1 MSLDSERDQPFLVER
16 PEMPVSPLDTGEHKH
31 GHEYEYGST
40 SGPKQSSARPAEE
53 VGGELGLGIISRRP
67 RSHSTTPPSS
77 EKIVPDSGF
86 RSISPGPR
94 RPSLSR
100 FADSPT
106 AVPLHF
112 RPPPSSP
119 RLQRSPSVTS
129 PPGASPVS
137 PSQQGRRSR
146 PNSLEFKNSR
156 EIRPL
161 FLVERLG
168 SSKID
173 QGQFGDEALPSLP
186 SSKSAST
193 EDLTALRDEN
203 TWEVQPVS
211 IEQHHDILGSQQNTP
226 TGATFGSGIPRH
238 LSRKEELGYEF
249 HSPSELLRDAELSSY
264 PDLPESL
271 KEDVA
276 LPSAQGSVV
285 GVETDLENLPP
296 LPDSRPSSPDDK
308 DDFVSVSD
316 AQMVTPTQGAETAK
330 GLASAERDIPGLD
343 LYNGTESMG
352 SVDAAM
358 AASSAS
364 TPYPDTK
371 LLADSKRESL
381 EAEVEGQDDDARTV
395 TGNDVP
401 TLADLTPS
409 HSPRTV
415 TERDYIHP
423 TPWGFASIV
432 GATMAATANVD
443 NAVQGE
449 FSMTTPSET
458 NKPAESVADTTEDEF
473 FDAMSRDEAD
483 HNVEEKGW
491 ETDLPSGIET
501 LRRVESGLY
510 EPFAAR
516 DVSVTESENVEKDSV
531 LDAETE
537 LEHEPQLKR
546 EIEPEVETVEA
557 HESEPTTESVQ
568 KEPDAPSSEE
578 NKETKESGKSLD
590 SSNHNEENLLDTAA
604 NTAAPEFTPS
614 RADADANVL
623 SAQAPITA
631 IDQPAEEVH
640 TSILAPETS
649 VIEETEPSLEH
660 ITNPEAYAVGGD
672 DSFQVEETPGPITEQ
687 ISPQEKEP
695 SSMEATPEIVPKRI
709 ELTEAQEP
717 ASTQAEVNQEVLT
730 ETGLSKKAKKKKKK
744 AAKSIERSQD
754 AAVESATALDQ
765 TLKDTQESIVDKEPG
780 ALETGAVVVSEDK
793 PVEEPAVL
801 TEDVS
806 SGRGVADLSEPVE
819 TGSVAEQPA
828 EVLQRRTPDLEE
840 QNRYPTA
847 DGAVR
852 PIEAEAETA
861 HESNEPKQ
869 EEKDELPQPQT
880 EDIPLSRKASKK
892 KKKNKRKS
900 TAEAEPLPEAASA
913 SLPETSEQAGL
924 GPEASVLGD
933 EKSNSEAQEVNF
945 RDDIDILT
953 DAVEGER
960 GPNPKP
966 ETKPKDATTPLETS
980 GQVPPPDDNKQVP
993 EAGTEQQATDAQA
1006 VDTQVAIKDE
1016 TVPSHLVEISET
1028 NDGQPHVPEKAT
1040 IELDA
1045 GGPASTGKKSK
1056 KKNKK
1061 KQGVSSV
1068 FEEALSSEVAGA
1080 PGTDFQDP
1088 TPVIE
1093 SSPDVVVETDELV
1106 GSEGIPVVATQD
1118 PVEETSR
1125 DVELPAEADGAL
1137 PEDLADFEAAPVTD
1151 VQRKAEKKRQSL
1163 APDVPEPETQ
1173 TCEFDTEKKLLDV
1186 PAQDDQQT
1194 PETPEPE
1201 VEQTDAITPALESPV
1216 DEIKELPVQADEQV
1230 AEKDGEQIDDEAPA
1244 IHVPT
1249 VVGEPITTEA
1259 VEPELE
1265 LSQDR
1270 ATDLAIEGLDTTKAQ
1285 STLELQEDKTAEKE
1299 TPDVAEQ
1306 PTEPARQDASP
1317 LEGNTTVTEPTEDN
1331 QPTTSKNAK
1340 KKKKKKRQ
1348 SVSCDENGAEASPRA
1363 TSAKEEDIS
1372 ENSAERAH
1380 LSSQDAPIEP
1390 ALKTAAEQG
1399 EPKEIQTEAAATRDE
1414 VKEAEKLEGFSA
1426 PAEVTPETP
1435 VQQDTIRDSAAP
1447 EMLKETTTDDTS
1459 VAQHE
1464 DTVRTTDEQEITTSS
1479 LPGEPT
1485 PDPAQS
1491 QEQQQSSEPA
1501 EEKQTSSSK
1510 KKNKKKKKKSLS
1522 STSVDEGPSTAP
1534 QDSVSEQEVVDPQA
1548 ITITAEGA
1556 APDTAAAVGESLP
1569 SVPESA
1575 EPKPDSPEPAS
1586 QHPPE
1591 STTDTDI
1598 NFEPKEVATAPPF
1611 IPESTELEANE
1622 PESQDI
1628 PPTDEQ
1634 QAKPS
1639 KKKVKKDKKKRKS
1652 VSFAAE
1658 ESSEQQGETSGSPER
1673 TEPAVNDSTEAIELV
1688 TNDAPVE
1695 CEAPSEQVTEQ
1706 VTASPEPVPGNE
1718 PVLEQNEQ
1726 QILEEP
1732 TSNDSPLDDDREVSA
1747 VQASGDLLKDGPDIP
1762 KTEEPNSASQLEQV
1776 ESKAMELTAE
1786 TTTPET
1792 GLSKKDKKRAKK
1804 EKKRQSKLLAPE
1816 KDTVPS
1822 TPTEHALDS
1831 KIPTNE
1837 VAPGT
1842 SEMKIDVPAE
1852 TAFSPAEEDGKD
1864 NQSHDT
1870 ESRGGTDKELTWTD
1884 NDVSSQVEKEKQHI
1898 AFPVLIPESESEST
1912 EVDKGAIEVEPAPTT
1927 ADPEVVEESQ
1937 QDAGFETW
1945 DDAMLEGQDV
1955 SQIEVVTGLGEEV
1968 QNESEQKE
1976 NSDDATDKLEEA
1988 DQKELK
1994 HSTFEALGAVEERL
2008 EEAIPEQITEAEAA
2022 KEAEPTQS
2030 TENVV
2035 SVESATEPAV
2045 PSRKLSKKQR
2055 KKQRQADK
2063 AAASQVQEET
2073 ASTEEASGPP
2083 DLATKNETK
2092 VDSSVFDG
2100 AESDIKIT
2108 EEPTLQEAA
2117 AEATTRDTLE
2127 PLDFDTTDH
2136 ELVEPAFPE
2145 AVQDTALVLEET
2157 ARPESSWVSVDESKL
2172 DAELPEFDAQPV
2184 VSAPPGPVHDIST
2197 SPAPE
2202 EIYSSKGNPVSAT
2215 EPAIQTERTGE
2226 SSKNQAPE
2234 STPLEP
2240 AEQKGQ
2246 RKTDTAIKMGLPQ
2259 LEGPVPA
2266 PMEKGEFEEQ
2276 LEVVPQVEEKAP
2288 QVEAPESIL
2297 LEATR
2302 ENEQPKTSLGD
2313 LSRDKSR
2320 EEPPAALDESAL
2332 TRKESKKKNKKAKKQ
2347 AKKQEQLEREVTA
2360 SAIAETK
2367 VGKDVKAA
2375 DAVEAEFS
2383 AVEPVESVE
2392 LHHGST
2398 NEPTNDPAKGDEETD
2413 RAPEKPVQCEV
2424 IREEREGVPED
2435 TEKELDVPREDI
2447 REKMTVESGKEALRE
2462 KRVPELELQTDSV
2475 EAVAKTERMAATAEE
2490 SCAIEPESAPAPL
2503 TRKMS
2508 KKEKKKLKKQA
2519 EKQEREDPVQTM
2531 DAVKDEFSVPQA
2543 VVQVPEGKEDEQMLA
2558 EPVEVLKGKV
2568 SIPGSTLGPEMIE
2581 EPKTDYSRELVGERI
2596 SPTIKSME
2604 PIAEPIEEEGIP
2616 LSKKSKENVEELQLE
2631 DQQAEQASQPRNQTS
2646 HTPPEPVEAQET
2658 AREDEDAWPAI
2669 DWDKGKID
2677 ATDQSAQSSPEAHAA
2692 PFVPEIP
2699 EFKESAIPEA
2709 LIERVTGIPEE
2720 AAKEGKAQ
2728 AMTGTIERDVT
2739 TVEFNTTGT
2748 DSALRALH
2756 HVESAQGKKAE
2767 EPKTTVPVS
2776 DKIASI
2782 FPNLERGFFRR
2793 PSPNP
2798 SPTQSVK
2805 DGAEE
2810 ETGKEA
2816 SRDNA
2821 IQVLEAP
2828 IAKNGKVQPEVRDSG
2843 YILSPA
2849 DDVVGAASIELPAKI
2864 ETSGPP
2870 ENLEHESR
2878 QDTTSKPAQEDDVF
2892 GIAATREL
2900 PANKP
2905 DIDMERP
2912 IKDPREGSREESRSI
2927 ADPVS
2932 ESGSTCEL
2940 RRSPSIHGRHVQQAL
2955 PWSLEESAQARR
2967 ERDISPS
2974 PLPPIAEQEHERA
2987 MGRDGTPRLE
2997 MKPEHV
3003 LPRPETP
3010 VRKFT
3015 ENALGRRAWPT
3026 PENESDDDW
3035 EKVQKPSPKNLSP
3048 ERGLRG
3054 ILKTPEQD
3062 KPVLRP
3068 SRPPSAK
3075 SSTHSLRRVVHSA
3088 SGDLRAAALAAIVAA
3103 DEPAPD
3109 STNQSQAAIP
3119 QPPARAP
3126 TDLDVGE
3133 IASSSSYDPIR
3144 DKGKKPLRSMT
3155 DVYEGWGET
3164 PSSPRSP
3171 SRPASV
3177 RHRRS
3182 MQHLQELEFRLE
3194 HLLQENRDLAAARD
3208 AAEDKLRNASLAR
3221 RKSDQALNNRDADLR
3236 DREAELEQLQQSVE
3250 WFQKEVARLNEE
3262 NAGLT
3267 STNAALIATHTQELQ
3282 TLRQSSAREIE
3293 QLRSQ
3298 NERLSVDLHERI
3310 KAEIETA
3317 LSQKNA
3323 ELRRLREE
3331 LESARDKVK
3340 ELQQQI
3346 SAQMNDNV
3354 IAFRGEDYFEAACQ
3368 KLCGHVQQWVLRF
3381 SKHSD
3386 HRRCRKLIEIKD
3398 EKIADRF
3405 DNAILDGSDTDAY
3418 LADRV
3423 RRRDVFMSVV
3433 MTMVWEFVFTRYLFG
3448 MDREQRQKLK
3458 SLEKQLIEVGPRS
3471 SIHRWRA
3478 TTLTLLSRRQAFA
3491 KQRDSDTEAVAL
3503 EIFDTLSRLLPPP
3516 TPVESQLLDS
3526 LRKVLRVAVNLSI
3539 EMRTQLAEY
3548 IMLPPLQPEYDTNG
3562 DLARQVFFNASLM
3575 NERSG
3580 ETTSN
3585 EELQAQNAVVRVVLF
3600 PLVVKKGNDTGEGE
3614 DEVVVCPAQVLVAR
3628 PGKDKRLNRMTS
3640 SDRMSIDASRSVHSI
3655 APSSMNMSMSNVI

>member
-1 MSLDSERDQPFLVER
+1 M
-16 PEMPVSPLDTGEHKH
+16 
-31 GHEYEYGST
+31 
-40 SGPKQSSARPAEE
+40 
-53 VGGELGLGIISRRP
+53 
-67 RSHSTTPPSS
+67 
-77 EKIVPDSGF
+77 
-86 RSISPGPR
+86 
-94 RPSLSR
+94 
-100 FADSPT
+100 
-106 AVPLHF
+106 
-112 RPPPSSP
+112 
-119 RLQRSPSVTS
+119 
-129 PPGASPVS
+129 
-137 PSQQGRRSR
+137 
-146 PNSLEFKNSR
+146 
-156 EIRPL
+156 
-161 FLVERLG
+161 ERLG

-276 LPSAQGSVV
+276 LPSVQGSVV

-316 AQMVTPTQGAETAK
+316 AQMITPTQGAEAEK
-330 GLASAERDIPGLD
+330 GLASANRDIPGLD
-343 LYNGTESMG
+343 LYNGVESMG

-358 AASSAS
+358 AASSSS
-364 TPYPDTK
+364 TSYPDAK
-371 LLADSKRESL
+371 LLADSKRESH

-401 TLADLTPS
+401 TLADLAPS
-409 HSPRTV
+409 HSPKTV

-423 TPWGFASIV
+423 TPWGFASVV

-443 NAVQGE
+443 NAVQGDY
-449 FSMTTPSET
+449 SVTVPSET

-483 HNVEEKGW
+483 NNVEEKAW
-491 ETDLPSGIET
+491 ETDLPSGMET
-501 LRRVESGLY
+501 PRRVESGLY
-510 EPFAAR
+510 EPFAAK
-516 DVSVTESENVEKDSV
+516 DVSVTGSEDVEKGSG

-546 EIEPEVETVEA
+546 EVEPEVETVEA
-557 HESEPTTESVQ
+557 HESEPTTESVRAPGPLPDDAKVPDPEATVEPAPQ
-568 KEPDAPSSEE
+568 PQPESIELEAASISNNEHMEPTVGPMDKAIEEPVHVAEINAAEDQPKEKEPDAPSSEE
-578 NKETKESGKSLD
+578 NKEMKESGKSLD
-590 SSNHNEENLLDTAA
+590 SSNHDEEKLLDTAA
-604 NTAAPEFTPS
+604 DTAAPEPTPS
-614 RADADANVL
+614 REDADANVL

-631 IDQPAEEVH
+631 IVQPAEEVRA
-640 TSILAPETS
+640 SILAPETS

-660 ITNPEAYAVGGD
+660 IANPEAHAVGGA
-672 DSFQVEETPGPITEQ
+672 VEDTPGPVTEQ

-695 SSMEATPEIVPKRI
+695 SSMEATPEIVPKGI

-717 ASTQAEVNQEVLT
+717 ASTQAEVTQEVLT

-744 AAKSIERSQD
+744 AAKSIEQSQD
-754 AAVESATALDQ
+754 AAVESASALDQ
-765 TLKDTQESIVDKEPG
+765 ALKDAQESIVDKESG
-780 ALETGAVVVSEDK
+780 ALETGAVVVSEEK
-793 PVEEPAVL
+793 PVEEPAVS

-806 SGRGVADLSEPVE
+806 SGRGVADPSEPVE
-819 TGSVAEQPA
+819 TRSIAEQPA
-828 EVLQRRTPDLEE
+828 EALQPRLPDLEE
-840 QNRYPTA
+840 QNRFPTA

-852 PIEAEAETA
+852 PIETEAETA

-869 EEKDELPQPQT
+869 EEKDELPQPQA
-880 EDIPLSRKASKK
+880 EDIPLSRTASKK
-892 KKKNKRKS
+892 RKKNKRKS
-900 TAEAEPLPEAASA
+900 TAEAEPEAAGA
-913 SLPETSEQAGL
+913 SLPETSGQTGP

-933 EKSNSEAQEVNF
+933 EKSNSEAQEVNS

-953 DAVEGER
+953 DAVEGDR
-960 GPNPKP
+960 GPNPEP
-966 ETKPKDATTPLETS
+966 ETKPEDTTTPLETS
-980 GQVPPPDDNKQVP
+980 GQVPPPHDNKQVP

-1040 IELDA
+1040 FELDA
-1045 GGPASTGKKSK
+1045 GEPASTGKKSK
-1056 KKNKK
+1056 KKKNKK
-1061 KQGVSSV
+1061 KQSVSSV

-1080 PGTDFQDP
+1080 PGTDIQDP
-1088 TPVIE
+1088 TPAIE
-1093 SSPDVVVETDELV
+1093 SSPDVPVKTDELV
-1106 GSEGIPVVATQD
+1106 GSEGLPVVATQD

-1137 PEDLADFEAAPVTD
+1137 PEDLAASEAAPVTD
-1151 VQRKAEKKRQSL
+1151 AQRKAEKDKEKKRQSL
-1163 APDVPEPETQ
+1163 ASDVPEPETQ
-1173 TCEFDTEKKLLDV
+1173 TSEFDAEKKLFDV

-1194 PETPEPE
+1194 PEIPEPE

-1216 DEIKELPVQADEQV
+1216 DEIKELPAQADEQV
-1230 AEKDGEQIDDEAPA
+1230 TEKDGEQIGDEAPA
-1244 IHVPT
+1244 IRVPS

-1270 ATDLAIEGLDTTKAQ
+1270 ATDLAIEGLDTTKTQ

-1348 SVSCDENGAEASPRA
+1348 SVSCDENGAEASSRA
-1363 TSAKEEDIS
+1363 TSTKEEDIS

-1380 LSSQDAPIEP
+1380 PSSQDAPTEP

-1399 EPKEIQTEAAATRDE
+1399 EPNEIQTEAAATTHE

-1435 VQQDTIRDSAAP
+1435 VEQESIRDSAAP
-1447 EMLKETTTDDTS
+1447 EMLKETTTDDAS

-1464 DTVRTTDEQEITTSS
+1464 DTVLPTDEQEITTSS
-1479 LPGEPT
+1479 LPGEST

-1510 KKNKKKKKKSLS
+1510 KKNKRKKKKSLS
-1522 STSVDEGPSTAP
+1522 STSVDEGPGSAP
-1534 QDSVSEQEVVDPQA
+1534 QDSVSEQEVVNSQA
-1548 ITITAEGA
+1548 ITVTAEPEEG

-1569 SVPESA
+1569 SASESA
-1575 EPKPDSPEPAS
+1575 EPEPDSPEPAS

-1591 STTDTDI
+1591 STTDTNI
-1598 NFEPKEVATAPPF
+1598 TFEPKEVATAPPS
-1611 IPESTELEANE
+1611 IPESTELEAKE

-1634 QAKPS
+1634 QAKAS
-1639 KKKVKKDKKKRKS
+1639 KKKAKKDKKKRKS

-1658 ESSEQQGETSGSPER
+1658 GSSEQQGQPSGSPER
-1673 TEPAVNDSTEAIELV
+1673 TEPAVNDSTEAIEVV

-1695 CEAPSEQVTEQ
+1695 CEARPEQVTEQ

-1726 QILEEP
+1726 QILDEP
-1732 TSNDSPLDDDREVSA
+1732 TSNDSLLDDDREVSA

-1762 KTEEPNSASQLEQV
+1762 KTEEPTSASQLEQV

-1792 GLSKKDKKRAKK
+1792 GLSKNDKKRAKK
-1804 EKKRQSKLLAPE
+1804 EKKRQSKLLALE
-1816 KDTVPS
+1816 KDTVQS

-1831 KIPTNE
+1831 EIPTNE
-1837 VAPGT
+1837 VAPDT
-1842 SEMKIDVPAE
+1842 SEMKIDAPAE

-1898 AFPVLIPESESEST
+1898 AFPVLIPERESEST
-1912 EVDKGAIEVEPAPTT
+1912 DVNKGAVEVEPAPTT

-1937 QDAGFETW
+1937 QDAGFEPSG
-1945 DDAMLEGQDV
+1945 DAMLEGQDV
-1955 SQIEVVTGLGEEV
+1955 SQIEVLTGLGEEV

-1976 NSDDATDKLEEA
+1976 NSDDAADKLEEA

-1994 HSTFEALGAVEERL
+1994 PSTFEALGTVEERL
-2008 EEAIPEQITEAEAA
+2008 EEAVPEQITEAEPA
-2022 KEAEPTQS
+2022 KEAEPTHS

-2035 SVESATEPAV
+2035 SVESATESAV

-2055 KKQRQADK
+2055 KKQQQADK
-2063 AAASQVQEET
+2063 AAASQVQEKDT
-2073 ASTEEASGPP
+2073 ASTEEASDPR
-2083 DLATKNETK
+2083 DLATKNEAK

-2100 AESDIKIT
+2100 VEDEIKIT

-2117 AEATTRDTLE
+2117 AEATTRDTHE
-2127 PLDFDTTDH
+2127 PADFATTDH
-2136 ELVEPAFPE
+2136 QLVEPAFPE
-2145 AVQDTALVLEET
+2145 AVQDTAVVLEEA
-2157 ARPESSWVSVDESKL
+2157 ARPESSWVIVDESKL
-2172 DAELPEFDAQPV
+2172 YAELPKFNEQSVD
-2184 VSAPPGPVHDIST
+2184 SAPTGPVHDIST

-2202 EIYSSKGNPVSAT
+2202 EVYSSKGDPVSAT
-2215 EPAIQTERTGE
+2215 EPAVQTERTGE
-2226 SSKNQAPE
+2226 SSKNRAPE

-2246 RKTDTAIKMGLPQ
+2246 PKTDSAIELGLPQ

-2288 QVEAPESIL
+2288 QVETPETIL
-2297 LEATR
+2297 PETTR
-2302 ENEQPKTSLGD
+2302 ENEQPETSLGD
-2313 LSRDKSR
+2313 LSRDESR

-2332 TRKESKKKNKKAKKQ
+2332 TQKESKKKKKKAKKQ
-2347 AKKQEQLEREVTA
+2347 TKKQEQLEREVTA
-2360 SAIAETK
+2360 SASAETK
-2367 VGKDVKAA
+2367 VGEDVTAA
-2375 DAVEAEFS
+2375 DAVEAEIS

-2392 LHHGST
+2392 VQNRST
-2398 NEPTNDPAKGDEETD
+2398 DEPTNDPAKGDGETD
-2413 RAPEKPVQCEV
+2413 MAPEKPVQGEV
-2424 IREEREGVPED
+2424 IREEEREGVPED
-2435 TEKELDVPREDI
+2435 TEKELDVPLEDI
-2447 REKMTVESGKEALRE
+2447 QEKMTVESGKEALLE

-2475 EAVAKTERMAATAEE
+2475 EAVAKKERVAATAEE

-2508 KKEKKKLKKQA
+2508 KKEKKKLKKQV
-2519 EKQEREDPVQTM
+2519 EKQEREVPVQTV

-2543 VVQVPEGKEDEQMLA
+2543 VVQVPEEKEDEQMLT

-2568 SIPGSTLGPEMIE
+2568 SIPGLALGPEMTE
-2581 EPKTDYSRELVGERI
+2581 EPKTDHSRELVGERI
-2596 SPTIKSME
+2596 SPTIESME
-2604 PIAEPIEEEGIP
+2604 PTTGPIDEEGIP
-2616 LSKKSKENVEELQLE
+2616 LSRKLLEEKNKKRKGKVEESQLE
-2631 DQQAEQASQPRNQTS
+2631 DQQAEQASPPRNQTS

-2709 LIERVTGIPEE
+2709 LIERVSGIPEE

-2739 TVEFNTTGT
+2739 TVDFNTTGT
-2748 DSALRALH
+2748 NSALWALH

-2767 EPKTTVPVS
+2767 EPKSAVPVS

-2816 SRDNA
+2816 SRDSA

-2828 IAKNGKVQPEVRDSG
+2828 IAKEGKVQPELRDSG
-2843 YILSPA
+2843 YIPSPA
-2849 DDVVGAASIELPAKI
+2849 DDVVGAASIELPAKV
-2864 ETSGPP
+2864 ETSVPP

-2878 QDTTSKPAQEDDVF
+2878 QDTTAKPAQEDDVF
-2892 GIAATREL
+2892 GIAATREI

-2905 DIDMERP
+2905 DPDMEPP
-2912 IKDPREGSREESRSI
+2912 IKDPREESREEPRSI
-2927 ADPVS
+2927 ADPIP
-2932 ESGSTCEL
+2932 ECGSTCEL
-2940 RRSPSIHGRHVQQAL
+2940 RRSPSIHGRHVQQRL

-2974 PLPPIAEQEHERA
+2974 PLLPIAEQEHERA
-2987 MGRDGTPRLE
+2987 MGQDGTPRLE

-3068 SRPPSAK
+3068 SRSPSAK
-3075 SSTHSLRRVVHSA
+3075 SSTHSLRRVVHSV
-3088 SGDLRAAALAAIVAA
+3088 SGDLRAAALAANVAA

-3109 STNQSQAAIP
+3109 STNQSQAATP

-3155 DVYEGWGET
+3155 DIYV
-3164 PSSPRSP
+3164 
-3171 SRPASV
+3171 
-3177 RHRRS
+3177 
-3182 MQHLQELEFRLE
+3182 
-3194 HLLQENRDLAAARD
+3194 
-3208 AAEDKLRNASLAR
+3208 SL
-3221 RKSDQALNNRDADLR
+3221 S
-3236 DREAELEQLQQSVE
+3236 
-3250 WFQKEVARLNEE
+3250 
-3262 NAGLT
+3262 
-3267 STNAALIATHTQELQ
+3267 
-3282 TLRQSSAREIE
+3282 
-3293 QLRSQ
+3293 
-3298 NERLSVDLHERI
+3298 LS
-3310 KAEIETA
+3310 
-3317 LSQKNA
+3317 
-3323 ELRRLREE
+3323 
-3331 LESARDKVK
+3331 
-3340 ELQQQI
+3340 
-3346 SAQMNDNV
+3346 
-3354 IAFRGEDYFEAACQ
+3354 
-3368 KLCGHVQQWVLRF
+3368 
-3381 SKHSD
+3381 
-3386 HRRCRKLIEIKD
+3386 
-3398 EKIADRF
+3398 
-3405 DNAILDGSDTDAY
+3405 
-3418 LADRV
+3418 
-3423 RRRDVFMSVV
+3423 
-3433 MTMVWEFVFTRYLFG
+3433 
-3448 MDREQRQKLK
+3448 
-3458 SLEKQLIEVGPRS
+3458 
-3471 SIHRWRA
+3471 
-3478 TTLTLLSRRQAFA
+3478 
-3491 KQRDSDTEAVAL
+3491 
-3503 EIFDTLSRLLPPP
+3503 
-3516 TPVESQLLDS
+3516 
-3526 LRKVLRVAVNLSI
+3526 
-3539 EMRTQLAEY
+3539 
-3548 IMLPPLQPEYDTNG
+3548 
-3562 DLARQVFFNASLM
+3562 
-3575 NERSG
+3575 
-3580 ETTSN
+3580 
-3585 EELQAQNAVVRVVLF
+3585 
-3600 PLVVKKGNDTGEGE
+3600 
-3614 DEVVVCPAQVLVAR
+3614 
-3628 PGKDKRLNRMTS
+3628 
-3640 SDRMSIDASRSVHSI
+3640 
-3655 APSSMNMSMSNVI
+3655 